1 MNDPRNYANSID
13 LRNIGLLGGPPSP
26 SSFKPGDYRN
36 SYQFERLLRGY
47 EPEHASIFKAPDN
60 HNTKNNLR
68 KEMASYLKKNPRK
81 SQRNIKDIRK
91 IIEKNVSIKIQKPK
105 QQNPPVQPKRN
116 RQRQR
121 QQYPDYQFA
130 NYIDNSRIVQRT
142 PLRLH
147 TNLLLQYL
155 TKIPNNGGGDCFF
168 YSVAQ
173 ANIPRNII
181 DQIADPRIRA
191 LFGNGPITMQQL
203 RNVVAELVS
212 VSDFMDY
219 NTQQV
224 QLYVAEQNPS
234 YKQNK
239 RATLYMK
246 ELYTAQ
252 ELQQM
257 NPNIENIK
265 RLLQNVVQDNE
276 EINRLI
282 QSMMS
287 IEEARQKINSFKRY
301 VRTSNYWADMMTVNL
316 LRDSLNIQFIIFDSN
331 ERQITNIIKFDDQRM
346 FAGYIIIWWTS
357 PVHYELLQ
365 YNGTGFFTFETLP
378 PLIKYLVNANVE
390 NCPQCNDD
398 AHFPI
403 VQAPAPAQDQAIG
416 GASKK
421 KLTKKKLTR

>member
-36 SYQFERLLRGY
+36 SYQFQRLLRGY

-60 HNTKNNLR
+60 HNTKNNFR

-81 SQRNIKDIRK
+81 SQRKIEDIQK
-91 IIEKNVSIKIQKPK
+91 IIGKNLSIKKIQKPK
-105 QQNPPVQPKRN
+105 QQNPPVQQN
-116 RQRQR
+116 QHRQPQR
-121 QQYPDYQFA
+121 QQYRDYQFA
-130 NYIDNSRIVQRT
+130 NYIDNSRIVHRT
-142 PLRLH
+142 PLRFH
-147 TNLLLQYL
+147 TDLLLQYL
-155 TKIPNNGGGDCFF
+155 TRIPNAGGGDCFF
-168 YSVAQ
+168 HSVAQ
-173 ANIPRNII
+173 ANIPRYII
-181 DQIADPRIRA
+181 DQIANPRIRA
-191 LFGNGPITMQQL
+191 MFGNGPITMQQL

-212 VSDFMDY
+212 VSDFVDY
-219 NTQQV
+219 NIQQV
-224 QLYVAEQNPS
+224 QIYVAEQNPN
-234 YKQNK
+234 YKVTK

-246 ELYTAQ
+246 FIYTQ
-252 ELQQM
+252 EELQQR
-257 NPNIENIK
+257 NPIIEQIK
-265 RLLQNVVQDNE
+265 RLMQVPLDQQDNRA
-276 EINRLI
+276 ITGLI
-282 QSMMS
+282 ERMMP
-287 IEEARQKINSFKRY
+287 IAEARAKIELFKQY
-301 VRTSNYWADMMTVNL
+301 VRSSNYWADMMTVNL
-316 LRDSLNIQFIIFDSN
+316 LREVLNIQFIIFDSY
-331 ERQITNIIKFDDQRM
+331 EHQITNILKFNNQRM

-403 VQAPAPAQDQAIG
+403 AQAQAQAIG